1 MATYTN
7 NSYYTYNTLELIQ
20 LLEFEQYKNNIHNI
34 YHVLVSRVGFDDTI
48 YALSL
53 EKFNVLLEYIEDYLP
68 YENKSFHINKY
79 NRIKTIKRDTAI
91 NQLCHIIESG
101 VSG

>member
-34 YHVLVSRVGFDDTI
+34 YHILILRVGFDDTI

-53 EKFNVLLEYIEDYLP
+53 EKFNVLLEYIEEFL
-68 YENKSFHINKY
+68 
-79 NRIKTIKRDTAI
+79 
-91 NQLCHIIESG
+91 
-101 VSG
+101 